1 MKPDSPVPSARSLPQ
16 LMSRILAGAA
26 DIREGEGRAV
36 LASGTMF
43 FLLLAVVMVLRPV
56 REAIALERGIENIRV
71 LFFGTAAVIVLLVP
85 AFGYL
90 VSGVFVYG
98 LLGWLVDRWWE
109 TSFMVVVGILAGAGL
124 GIYMT
129 FARFN
134 RPWAAKAPAER
145 PVPPPDR
152 SAGQQDKN

>member
-1 MKPDSPVPSARSLPQ
+1 MSPQVPPAAPDDRTPRDTPQ
-16 LMSRILAGAA
+16 G
-26 DIREGEGRAV
+26 D
-36 LASGTMF
+36 
-43 FLLLAVVMVLRPV
+43 PWH
-56 REAIALERGIENIRV
+56 
-71 LFFGTAAVIVLLVP
+71 

-124 GIYMT
+124 GIFMT

-134 RPWAAKAPAER
+134 KPWSANDRKQTQEPPAR
-145 PVPPPDR
+145 
-152 SAGQQDKN
+152 QQDKS

>member
-1 MKPDSPVPSARSLPQ
+1 MSPQVPPAAPDDRTPRDKPQGDPWH
-16 LMSRILAGAA
+16 
-26 DIREGEGRAV
+26 
-36 LASGTMF
+36 
-43 FLLLAVVMVLRPV
+43 
-56 REAIALERGIENIRV
+56 
-71 LFFGTAAVIVLLVP
+71 

-98 LLGWLVDRWWE
+98 LLGWLVDRWWG

-134 RPWAAKAPAER
+134 RPWAAKTPAEQ
-145 PVPPPDR
+145 PATPPDGP
-152 SAGQQDKN
+152 AGQQEKN

>member
-1 MKPDSPVPSARSLPQ
+1 MSPQVPPAAPDDRTPRDKPQGDPWH
-16 LMSRILAGAA
+16 
-26 DIREGEGRAV
+26 
-36 LASGTMF
+36 
-43 FLLLAVVMVLRPV
+43 
-56 REAIALERGIENIRV
+56 
-71 LFFGTAAVIVLLVP
+71 

-98 LLGWLVDRWWE
+98 LLGWFLDRWWD

-134 RPWAAKAPAER
+134 KPWSAGAATPA
-145 PVPPPDR
+145 PDR
-152 SAGQQDKN
+152 PTGRQEKN

>member
-1 MKPDSPVPSARSLPQ
+1 MSPQVPPAAPDDRTPRDTPQ
-16 LMSRILAGAA
+16 G
-26 DIREGEGRAV
+26 D
-36 LASGTMF
+36 
-43 FLLLAVVMVLRPV
+43 PWH
-56 REAIALERGIENIRV
+56 
-71 LFFGTAAVIVLLVP
+71 

-90 VSGVFVYG
+90 VSGVLVYG

-134 RPWAAKAPAER
+134 RPWAAKASAQRSDAPE
-145 PVPPPDR
+145 PP
-152 SAGQQDKN
+152 AGQQEKN

>member
-1 MKPDSPVPSARSLPQ
+1 MSPQVPPAAPDDRTPRDTPQ
-16 LMSRILAGAA
+16 G
-26 DIREGEGRAV
+26 D
-36 LASGTMF
+36 
-43 FLLLAVVMVLRPV
+43 PWH
-56 REAIALERGIENIRV
+56 
-71 LFFGTAAVIVLLVP
+71 

-134 RPWAAKAPAER
+134 RPWAAKASAQRHE
-145 PVPPPDR
+145 PPPDR
-152 SAGQQDKN
+152 PTGQQEKN

>member
-1 MKPDSPVPSARSLPQ
+1 MSPQVPPAAPDDRTPRDTPQ
-16 LMSRILAGAA
+16 G
-26 DIREGEGRAV
+26 D
-36 LASGTMF
+36 
-43 FLLLAVVMVLRPV
+43 PWH
-56 REAIALERGIENIRV
+56 
-71 LFFGTAAVIVLLVP
+71 

-98 LLGWLVDRWWE
+98 LLGSLVDRWWG

-134 RPWAAKAPAER
+134 RPWAGKASTER
-145 PVPPPDR
+145 LVPPSDQP
-152 SAGQQDKN
+152 AGRQDKN

>member
-1 MKPDSPVPSARSLPQ
+1 MSPQVPPAAPDDRTPRDKPQGDPWH
-16 LMSRILAGAA
+16 
-26 DIREGEGRAV
+26 
-36 LASGTMF
+36 
-43 FLLLAVVMVLRPV
+43 
-56 REAIALERGIENIRV
+56 
-71 LFFGTAAVIVLLVP
+71 

-98 LLGWLVDRWWE
+98 LLGWFVDRWWG

-134 RPWAAKAPAER
+134 RPWAAKAPAEQ
-145 PVPPPDR
+145 PTTPPDGP
-152 SAGQQDKN
+152 AGQQEKN